1 MHQPSSGRCTPCLEA
16 QPGTAQSLVMESEE
30 PCDARTAV
38 RVPRGGGPA
47 GAGAGLR
54 FDRILIFLFFLTINT
69 QKLLADE
76 IFQKGKEIFLEQ
88 GTCASCHALSD
99 AGSDANIGPNLDEIR
114 PDLNRIIMA
123 VKNGIG
129 VMPAFDGMLSEEE
142 INAVSHY
149 VYKATE

>member
-1 MHQPSSGRCTPCLEA
+1 MKKKLQLIFFTN
-16 QPGTAQSLVMESEE
+16 
-30 PCDARTAV
+30 
-38 RVPRGGGPA
+38 
-47 GAGAGLR
+47 
-54 FDRILIFLFFLTINT
+54 LIFLFFLTINT

-76 IFQKGKEIFLEQ
+76 IIQKGKEIFLEQ
-88 GTCASCHALSD
+88 GTCASCHALTD
-99 AGSDANIGPNLDEIR
+99 EGSDANIGPNLDEIR

-129 VMPAFDGMLSEEE
+129 VMPAFEGMLSEEE

>member
-1 MHQPSSGRCTPCLEA
+1 MIPNFMKKKLQ
-16 QPGTAQSLVMESEE
+16 
-30 PCDARTAV
+30 
-38 RVPRGGGPA
+38 
-47 GAGAGLR
+47 
-54 FDRILIFLFFLTINT
+54 FIFFINLIFLFVLSINT

-88 GTCASCHALSD
+88 GTCASCHTLSD
-99 AGSDANIGPNLDEIR
+99 AGSQANIGPNLDEIR

-129 VMPAFDGMLSEEE
+129 VMPAFDGMLLEEE

>member
-1 MHQPSSGRCTPCLEA
+1 MIPNFMKKKLQ
-16 QPGTAQSLVMESEE
+16 
-30 PCDARTAV
+30 
-38 RVPRGGGPA
+38 
-47 GAGAGLR
+47 
-54 FDRILIFLFFLTINT
+54 FIFYINLIFLFFLTINT

-88 GTCASCHALSD
+88 GTCASCHTLSD
-99 AGSDANIGPNLDEIR
+99 AGSNANIGPNLDEIR

>member
-1 MHQPSSGRCTPCLEA
+1 MIPNFMKKKLQLTLY
-16 QPGTAQSLVMESEE
+16 
-30 PCDARTAV
+30 
-38 RVPRGGGPA
+38 
-47 GAGAGLR
+47 
-54 FDRILIFLFFLTINT
+54 INLIFLIILSINT

-76 IFQKGKEIFLEQ
+76 IFKKGREIFLDQ

-99 AGSDANIGPNLDEIR
+99 VGSQANIGPNLDEIR
-114 PDLNRIIMA
+114 PDLSRIIMA

-129 VMPAFDGMLSEEE
+129 VMPAFDGMLSKEE

>member
-1 MHQPSSGRCTPCLEA
+1 MIPNFMKKKLQ
-16 QPGTAQSLVMESEE
+16 
-30 PCDARTAV
+30 
-38 RVPRGGGPA
+38 
-47 GAGAGLR
+47 
-54 FDRILIFLFFLTINT
+54 FIFFINLIFLFILTINT

-76 IFQKGKEIFLEQ
+76 IFQKGKEIFLDQ

-99 AGSDANIGPNLDEIR
+99 VGSQANIGPNLNEIR

>member
-1 MHQPSSGRCTPCLEA
+1 MI
-16 QPGTAQSLVMESEE
+16 SLI
-30 PCDARTAV
+30 
-38 RVPRGGGPA
+38 
-47 GAGAGLR
+47 
-54 FDRILIFLFFLTINT
+54 ILSLNT
-69 QKLLADE
+69 QKLEADE
-76 IFQKGKEIFLEQ
+76 IFENGRKIFLDK

-99 AGSDANIGPNLDEIR
+99 AGSQANIGPNLDEIR

>member
-1 MHQPSSGRCTPCLEA
+1 MYQNFFKRI
-16 QPGTAQSLVMESEE
+16 
-30 PCDARTAV
+30 
-38 RVPRGGGPA
+38 
-47 GAGAGLR
+47 
-54 FDRILIFLFFLTINT
+54 FDIIFAIILLLNT
-69 QKLLADE
+69 QKLKADE
-76 IFQKGKEIFLEQ
+76 IFENGRKIFLDK

-99 AGSDANIGPNLDEIR
+99 AGSQANIGPNLDEIR

-129 VMPAFDGMLSEEE
+129 VMPAFEGMLSEEE

>member
-1 MHQPSSGRCTPCLEA
+1 MIPNFMKKKLQLI
-16 QPGTAQSLVMESEE
+16 
-30 PCDARTAV
+30 
-38 RVPRGGGPA
+38 
-47 GAGAGLR
+47 
-54 FDRILIFLFFLTINT
+54 FFINLIFLFFLTINT
-69 QKLLADE
+69 QKLLADD

-129 VMPAFDGMLSEEE
+129 VMPAFEGMLSEEE